1 MLSLANHPALIPSSR
16 SRNVLHIQRNYR
28 TLRHLQL
35 YIQLLNVV
43 NQHLIFTCKL
53 ICIGVCITSGYAA
66 IAHFMSHPVYGI
78 MYVVLF
84 LNCAPLYVL
93 VYDKAFRTPS
103 LLKHVKGTL
112 RLKLYRER
120 NSFQRK
126 IMDRRVM
133 SIPMLGVKVGT
144 FHVMERTSTPVFLHY
159 VLSSIVSMLL
169 AYA

>member
-1 MLSLANHPALIPSSR
+1 MYAIVNLRYSRDGKCDIFGKFLTENIRKSLQFWNAKN
-16 SRNVLHIQRNYR
+16 
-28 TLRHLQL
+28 
-35 YIQLLNVV
+35 LNCYCSVRLDAPTGSTGVV
-43 NQHLIFTCKL
+43 SLM
-53 ICIGVCITSGYAA
+53 
-66 IAHFMSHPVYGI
+66 AHFMNHPVYGI

-84 LNCAPLYVL
+84 LNCTLLYVL

-103 LLKHVKGTL
+103 LLEQVKGTF
-112 RLKLYRER
+112 RLQLNRER

-133 SIPMLGVKVGT
+133 SIPMLGVKVGA
-144 FHVMERTSTPVFLHY
+144 FHVMERKSSPVFLHY

>member
-1 MLSLANHPALIPSSR
+1 MLSPTNPAVLIPSSR
-16 SRNVLHIQRNYR
+16 SCNVLHIQRNYR
-28 TLRHLQL
+28 SLRHLQL
-35 YIQLLNVV
+35 YIQLLNLV
-43 NQHLIFTCKL
+43 NQNLIFTCKL
-53 ICIGVCITSGYAA
+53 ICIGVSITSGYGA
-66 IAHFMSHPVYGI
+66 IAHFMDHPVYGV

-84 LNCAPLYVL
+84 LNCTLLYVL

-103 LLKHVKGTL
+103 LLKQVKGTF
-112 RLKLYRER
+112 RLQLNRER

-133 SIPMLGVKVGT
+133 SIPMLGVKVGS